1 MSYQWYFNKATI
13 SGATNNAYA
22 LTNAQV
28 TNAGTY
34 YVTIKNSG
42 GTITSSNATL
52 SVQVPQ
58 ITTQPVSQTN
68 YLGSNATF
76 TVVAQSDYPMTYQWY
91 FNKVIQSGATNSD
104 YPLVSIQATNAGA
117 YYVIVGNAGGVV
129 TSSVATLTV
138 QLPPP
143 LIVTQPM
150 SQTNYLGSNATFT
163 VVAQSDYLMR
173 YQWYFKTN
181 KLASGTNTSYTVTA
195 AQLTNAGAYSV
206 VVTNVGGA
214 TTSSVATLTVQ
225 LPPPPLIVTQP
236 MSQTNYLGSNA
247 TFTVVAQSD
256 YLMRYQWYFKTNK
269 LASGT
274 NSIYSISAAQT
285 TNAGAYFVVV
295 TNVGGATTSSV
306 ATLTVQL
313 PPAPLIVTQP
323 MSQTNY
329 LGSNAT
335 FTVVAQ
341 SDYPMT
347 YQWYFNKVIQS
358 GATNS
363 DYPFLS
369 AQATNA
375 GPYYVIVRNAGGAV
389 TSSVATLNLV
399 PSPDYILDAP
409 WSSADIGAV
418 GLIGSAFSVSNLYTV
433 NGSGASLT
441 GATPDQFR
449 FVYQLMNGD
458 GSVET
463 QVLSQSRTNVA
474 GYAGIMIRESTATG
488 SRYMFVARQG
498 NGPLVAR
505 TRASTG
511 GSTASTN
518 LVGLTTVSGSTL
530 TNCWMKLSRSNNL
543 FSSFISTNGLNW
555 TVFATNTIAMSTNV
569 IFGPFVTSGNTNLLD
584 SGAFTNITAV
594 P

>member
-181 KLASGTNTSYTVTA
+181 KLASGTN
-195 AQLTNAGAYSV
+195 
-206 VVTNVGGA
+206 
-214 TTSSVATLTVQ
+214 
-225 LPPPPLIVTQP
+225 
-236 MSQTNYLGSNA
+236 
-247 TFTVVAQSD
+247 
-256 YLMRYQWYFKTNK
+256 
-269 LASGT
+269 
-274 NSIYSISAAQT
+274 SIYSISAAQT
-285 TNAGAYFVVV
+285 TNAGAYSVVV

-323 MSQTNY
+323 VSQTNY

-441 GATPDQFR
+441 GTTPDQFR

-518 LVGLTTVSGSTL
+518 LVGLTTLPGPTL
-530 TNCWMKLSRSNNL
+530 TNCWLKLSRSNNL

-555 TVFATNTIAMSTNV
+555 TVFATNTVAMSTNV
-569 IFGPFVTSGNTNLLD
+569 IFGPFVTSGNTNQLD
-584 SGAFTNITAV
+584 SGTFTNITAV

>member
-1 MSYQWYFNKATI
+1 MTFTVVASSGTAMSYQWYFNKATI

-34 YVTIKNSG
+34 YVTVKNSG
-42 GTITSSNATL
+42 GTITSSNAIL

-76 TVVAQSDYPMTYQWY
+76 TVVAQSDY
-91 FNKVIQSGATNSD
+91 
-104 YPLVSIQATNAGA
+104 L
-117 YYVIVGNAGGVV
+117 
-129 TSSVATLTV
+129 
-138 QLPPP
+138 
-143 LIVTQPM
+143 M
-150 SQTNYLGSNATFT
+150 S
-163 VVAQSDYLMR
+163 
-173 YQWYFKTN
+173 YQWYFKSN
-181 KLASGTNTSYTVTA
+181 KVALA
-195 AQLTNAGAYSV
+195 
-206 VVTNVGGA
+206 
-214 TTSSVATLTVQ
+214 
-225 LPPPPLIVTQP
+225 
-236 MSQTNYLGSNA
+236 
-247 TFTVVAQSD
+247 
-256 YLMRYQWYFKTNK
+256 
-269 LASGT
+269 T

-313 PPAPLIVTQP
+313 PPAPLIMTQP
-323 MSQTNY
+323 LSQTNY

-363 DYPFLS
+363 DCPLLS

-389 TSSVATLNLV
+389 TSSVATLNVV

-409 WSSADIGAV
+409 WTSADIGAV

-441 GATPDQFR
+441 DTPPDQFR

-505 TRASTG
+505 TRASTDG
-511 GSTASTN
+511 PTASTN
-518 LVGLTTVSGSTL
+518 LVGLTTLPGPTL
-530 TNCWMKLSRSNNL
+530 TNCWLKLSRSNNL

-555 TVFATNTIAMSTNV
+555 TVFATNTVAMSTNV
-569 IFGPFVTSGNTNLLD
+569 IFGPFVTSGNTNQLD
-584 SGAFTNITAV
+584 SGTFTNITAV